1 MIQQDAC
8 EAYTQV
14 GEKCHA
20 PQTYWLTVLT
30 IKGKV
35 GKVEYFGLSSVDVM
49 LPSSAPPPSWAGE
62 FSCPYM
68 VKVGPQTTFF

>member
-1 MIQQDAC
+1 MPCPQNLL
-8 EAYTQV
+8 AYSV
-14 GEKCHA
+14 
-20 PQTYWLTVLT
+20 T

-35 GKVEYFGLSSVDVM
+35 GRGEEYFGLSSVDVM